1 MKKVLFI
8 WRSGLKF
15 YELFQDY
22 PHAIYDPKT
31 GKLLY
36 GEVSPEDKV
45 IIVDDDVASGVTLFK
60 IVKALKLKDY
70 EIASVSL
77 GSFKVD
83 VPLREL
89 PLRKPFLCFFGLPGS
104 GKSLIAYGFS
114 KSLGVPIVK
123 WGKFAKPYAGLY
135 GEKLRE
141 IEERD
146 PFFLARKVYSFVKEQ
161 KLEDKIVILDNP
173 KNEYQLTFL
182 SFALRKPAIP
192 ICIEIEEERRRKVLR
207 LRNDDDD
214 RYSEERDRL
223 FFEGIEKLKKH
234 SAVVRLDT
242 NDHSEAVEL
251 LKRHGLYDGK
261 GFYPN
266 TLFYKPAI
274 LDFVYRISVGD
285 KTLPEDPTPEVPEHY
300 LKHYEERYGRLLKDE
315 RKKKIAVLLSVAYRL
330 IDDVLDEHETRLYRP
345 AYHVEKSIFDAVYLA
360 SALIL
365 HAKHLLLPL
374 ERKEFL
380 KMTKTIYDAVS
391 LEIEFEITQR
401 KPSEREYFK
410 TLEREGA
417 FRYFLYFLAGR
428 DPWEGWKEGI
438 RAQIEDDL
446 KGSRKYGREDTEERL
461 NRPSRYASLFVDR
474 FAIAEDVEDI
484 SETNVR
490 RM

>member
-15 YELFQDY
+15 YELFENY
-22 PHAIYDPKT
+22 PCAIYDPKT

-36 GEVSPEDKV
+36 GEVKPDEKV
-45 IIVDDDVASGVTLFK
+45 IIVDDEVASGVTLMK
-60 IVKALKLKDY
+60 IIKNLKLKDY
-70 EIASVSL
+70 EIASFSI

-83 VPLREL
+83 VPLRQL
-89 PLRKPFLCFFGLPGS
+89 PIRKPFLCFFGLPAS
-104 GKSLIAYGFS
+104 GKSLIAHGFS
-114 KSLGVPIVK
+114 KYLSAPIVK

-141 IEERD
+141 IEEKD
-146 PFFLARKVYSFVKEQ
+146 PFFLARKVYHFVKEQ
-161 KLEDKIVILDNP
+161 KYEDKVVILDNP
-173 KNEYQLTFL
+173 KNEYQITFL
-182 SFALRKPAIP
+182 SFVLRKPAIP
-192 ICIEIEEERRRKVLR
+192 ICVEIDEEKRKKVLK

-214 RYSEERDRL
+214 AYSEERDQL
-223 FFEGIEKLKKH
+223 FINGIEKLKKH
-234 SAVVRLDT
+234 SVVVRLDA

-274 LDFVYRISVGD
+274 LDFIYKVSVEE
-285 KTLPEDPTPEVPEHY
+285 KTLPEDPTPEIPEHY
-300 LKHYEERYGRLLKDE
+300 FKHYEERYGRLVKDE

-330 IDDVLDEHETRLYRP
+330 IDDVLDEHETRLYHP

-360 SALIL
+360 STLIL
-365 HAKHLLLPL
+365 HAKHLLLPS
-374 ERKEFL
+374 ERREFL
-380 KMTKTIYDAVS
+380 KMTKTIYEAVS
-391 LEIEFEITQR
+391 LELELEITGR
-401 KPSEREYFK
+401 KPNEREYFK

-428 DPWEGWKEGI
+428 DPLEGWKEGI
-438 RAQIEDDL
+438 KAQIEDDL

-461 NRPSRYASLFVDR
+461 NRPSKYASLFVDR
-474 FAIAEDVEDI
+474 LATEEEDV
-484 SETNVR
+484 TNVR
-490 RM
+490 RT